1 MFFKTDVFAHI
12 KQEWFPP
19 GFCVFTTSKGADF
32 YARLCVLD
40 TLTLEQKLAALQARL
55 SQRKRRKP
63 RTCFTNQ
70 QIAELERRFV
80 YQKYLSPSDRDE
92 LSLRLG
98 LSGAQI
104 ITWFQNRRARFRRDV
119 EELKSDIEASSI
131 MERGEI
137 QKMCKNLEI

>member
-1 MFFKTDVFAHI
+1 M
-12 KQEWFPP
+12 
-19 GFCVFTTSKGADF
+19 
-32 YARLCVLD
+32 CVLAS
-40 TLTLEQKLAALQARL
+40 LTLEQKLAALQARL

-104 ITWFQNRRARFRRDV
+104 ITWFQNRRARFRREV

-131 MERGEI
+131 MERKEI
-137 QKMCKNLEI
+137 QKMCKSLEI